1 MTPERDRLNPDRVYN
16 LLPTVIR
23 AHDED
28 AGGALRALLQVV
40 AEQAGVVEDDI
51 AQLYDNWFIETCQD
65 WLVPYIGD
73 LVGYTP
79 VSEAGQ
85 PGDPLQPRAAARHR
99 ILMPRREV
107 ANTIRYRRRKGA
119 LALLE
124 ELARDVTGW
133 PTRAVEFYTL
143 LGRTQNINHLRLGRG
158 RTVDVR
164 DGDAL
169 DRLGGAFDKLAHT
182 VDIRRIESAGR
193 PGRFNIPSVGLFI
206 WRLQSYSITG
216 TQATGIEGRP
226 NLFTFSTL
234 GNDTPLFV
242 RPEPEAAPSHIAGEL
257 NVPEPIRRRAFA
269 DRTRASAEYYGTGKS
284 VAICVDEWEGWP
296 EGGLVPRER
305 IVPADLSGWH
315 YEPRPGTIAVDP
327 VRGRIAFPR
336 EEVPWRGIRVSVD
349 YHHGFPAEIG
359 GGEYTR
365 SIEQR
370 EDAVVYRVDCEDE
383 GCFSSIRDA
392 LMAWSAEKP
401 RHGVVELSRSLVY
414 TERIEPVELALPG
427 QSLQVRAAQGKRP
440 ILRLLDYRSDRPDAL
455 TFRLAKG
462 CTLELDGLLITG
474 NAVTVE
480 EYHELPAKPASRGRQ
495 VAPPPPAPAVDAPPC
510 MPDQGEVVI
519 RHTTLVPGW
528 TLDVECA
535 PERATEP
542 SLVIDRADVRLS
554 IEHSIVGSVMI
565 NLDEVKLAP
574 VPVRITD
581 SILDATGVDCRRP
594 ECVAIS
600 DGDLSYAH
608 AVLTIQRSTVIGRV
622 LVHAVELG
630 ENTIFYSP
638 LRVARTQYGCL
649 RFSYVTPGSRTPRR
663 VSCQPDLAQEALA
676 QAADWSTLSADRRR
690 GAEAQRMRP
699 IFNSVRYGTNTY
711 CQLAPTCA
719 PEITGGA
726 DDESEMGVY
735 HDLYQPQRAANLPRP
750 ACRVLAGGHGG
761 RPDFCQLGDSH
772 GPDDLTRCARR
783 LPRRLHP

>member
-1 MTPERDRLNPDRVYN
+1 MTPVLDRLNPDRVYS
-16 LLPTVIR
+16 LLPAVIR
-23 AHDED
+23 ARDEE
-28 AGGALRALLQVV
+28 AGGALRSLLEVI

-51 AQLYDNWFIETCQD
+51 AQLYDDWFIETCQD

-79 VSEAGQ
+79 IFEAGQ
-85 PGDPLQPRAAARHR
+85 PGDPLQPREAARNR

-124 ELARDVTGW
+124 ELARDVAGW
-133 PTRAVEFYTL
+133 RTRAVEFYTL
-143 LGRTQNINHLRLGRG
+143 LGRTQNISHLRLGRG

-164 DGDAL
+164 DGDVL
-169 DRLGGAFDKLAHT
+169 DRLGGAFDELAHT
-182 VDIRRIESAGR
+182 VDVRRIESVGR
-193 PGRFNIPSVGLFI
+193 PGRFNISSVGLFI
-206 WRLQSYSITG
+206 WRLQSYSVTG

-242 RPEPEAAPSHIAGEL
+242 RPEPEADPNHIAGEL

-269 DRTRASAEYYGTGKS
+269 DGTRASAEYYGARRS

-349 YHHGFPAEIG
+349 YHYGFPADIG
-359 GGEYTR
+359 GGEYIR
-365 SIEQR
+365 PIEQR
-370 EDAVVYRVDCEDE
+370 EDAVVYRVDVDCEDQ
-383 GCFSSIRDA
+383 GNNCFTSIQDA
-392 LMAWSAEKP
+392 LKAWSTEKP
-401 RHGVVELSRSLVY
+401 RHGVVELSESLVY
-414 TERIEPVELALPG
+414 TERIEPVELTIPG

-440 ILRLLDYRSDRPDAL
+440 ILRLLNYRADRPDAL

-462 CTLELDGLLITG
+462 CMLELDGLLITG
-474 NAVTVE
+474 NAVTIE
-480 EYHELPAKPASRGRQ
+480 EYHEPPAKPASRGRQ
-495 VAPPPPAPAVDAPPC
+495 AGQPQQTAPAVDVPPC
-510 MPDQGEVVI
+510 LPDQGEVII

-542 SLVIDRADVRLS
+542 SLVVDRANVRLS
-554 IEHSIVGSVMI
+554 VEHSIIGSVMI
-565 NLDEVKLAP
+565 NLDEVKLEP

-600 DGDLSYAH
+600 DGELSYAH

-638 LRVARTQYGCL
+638 LRVARSQYGCL
-649 RFSYVTPGSRTPRR
+649 RFSYVTTPGSRTPRR
-663 VSCQPDLAQEALA
+663 VSCQPDLVQQTLTE
-676 QAADWSTLSADRRR
+676 AADWSALPAGDRAARQT
-690 GAEAQRMRP
+690 GEAQRVRP
-699 IFNSVRYGTNTY
+699 LFNSVRYGTNTY
-711 CQLAPTCA
+711 CQLALTCA

-735 HDLYQPQRAANLPRP
+735 HDLYQPQRAANLRARLAEYSP
-750 ACRVLAGGHGG
+750 AGMEAGLI
-761 RPDFCQLGDSH
+761 FIS
-772 GPDDLTRCARR
+772 
-783 LPRRLHP
+783 